1 MRCCGPER
9 QLRCYSLEVKKSAW
23 IGITA
28 GVLVAVLGGAALAV
42 GDYVYTS
49 GTTVPCAINQDDLA
63 NKPEEFYAPGSG
75 NGPFPGPGWE
85 KWVGTDLS
93 EWWMVGVPYEAVTI
107 PVAEGVD
114 LSAWWITPIDGNN
127 KTVIVTH
134 GIGTSR
140 RDFNT
145 LLPAGMLVKG
155 GFNVLLVD
163 SRDTGESTCTDGR
176 HSAGQ
181 EESDDFAEVAKWLIA
196 KKNIVPSSLGMFGVS
211 GGAIATSLLP
221 AKTDMVSAF
230 AMEGTIFDFNAAAT
244 REVEYQGFPGFLW
257 QLALAAAQLFHGVN
271 LTETAVTEAI
281 QAAEDRPMLILHGN
295 VDQRLDYQSSLD
307 FFDYANSIG
316 ANITLETFA
325 GADHTEGM
333 LTEPQR
339 YADALRNFFDSS
351 LN

>member
-1 MRCCGPER
+1 M
-9 QLRCYSLEVKKSAW
+9 KKWLA
-23 IGITA
+23 ITA
-28 GVLVAVLGGAALAV
+28 GVLVALLLGGGLAV
-42 GDYVYTS
+42 GNYVYTS
-49 GTTVPCAINQDDLA
+49 GTVVPCAINDDDLA
-63 NKPEEFYAPGSG
+63 NKPEEFFAPGSG

-93 EWWMVGVPYEAVTI
+93 EWWMVGAPYEAVTI
-107 PVAEGVD
+107 PVSENIN
-114 LSAWWITPIDGNN
+114 LSAWWITPENSNG

-145 LLPAGMLVKG
+145 LLPTGMLVKN

-163 SRDTGESTCTDGR
+163 TRDTGESTCTDGR

-181 EESDDFAEVAKWLIA
+181 EESSDFAKVAQWLVNEQGIDSA
-196 KKNIVPSSLGMFGVS
+196 SLGMFGVS

-221 AKTDMVSAF
+221 AKTDLVSAF

-257 QLALAAAQLFHGVN
+257 QLALASAQLFHGVN
-271 LTETAVTEAI
+271 LTETSAMQGIEA
-281 QAAEDRPMLILHGN
+281 AGDRPMLILHGDI
-295 VDQRLDYQSSLD
+295 DQRLDYQSSVD
-307 FFDYANSIG
+307 FYEYAKGVG
-316 ANITLETFA
+316 ADIRLETFA

-333 LTEPQR
+333 LTESDR
-339 YADALRNFFDSS
+339 YAQLLADFFNQALK
-351 LN
+351 

>member
-1 MRCCGPER
+1 M
-9 QLRCYSLEVKKSAW
+9 KKWLA
-23 IGITA
+23 ITA
-28 GVLVAVLGGAALAV
+28 GVLVALLLGGGLAV
-42 GDYVYTS
+42 GNYVYTS
-49 GTTVPCAINQDDLA
+49 GTVVPCAINDDDLA
-63 NKPEEFYAPGSG
+63 NKPEEFFAPGSG

-107 PVAEGVD
+107 PVSENIN
-114 LSAWWITPIDGNN
+114 LSAWWITPENSNG

-145 LLPAGMLVKG
+145 LLPTGMLVKN

-163 SRDTGESTCTDGR
+163 TRDTGESTCTDGR

-181 EESDDFAEVAKWLIA
+181 EESSDFAKVAQWLVDEQGIDSA
-196 KKNIVPSSLGMFGVS
+196 SLGMFGVS

-221 AKTDMVSAF
+221 AKTDLVSAF

-257 QLALAAAQLFHGVN
+257 QLALASAQLFHGVN
-271 LTETAVTEAI
+271 LTETSAMQGIESAG
-281 QAAEDRPMLILHGN
+281 DRPMLILHGDI
-295 VDQRLDYQSSLD
+295 DQRLDYQSSVD
-307 FFDYANSIG
+307 FYEYAKGVG
-316 ANITLETFA
+316 ADIRLETFA

-333 LTEPQR
+333 LTEGDR
-339 YADALRNFFDSS
+339 YAQLLADFFNQALK
-351 LN
+351 

>member
-1 MRCCGPER
+1 M
-9 QLRCYSLEVKKSAW
+9 KKSAW

-28 GVLVAVLGGAALAV
+28 GSLVLVLGGASLAV
-42 GDYVYTS
+42 GNYVYTS
-49 GTTVPCAINQDDLA
+49 GTEVPCAINADDLA
-63 NKPEEFYAPGSG
+63 NKPEQFFTPGSG
-75 NGPFPGPGWE
+75 NGPFEGPGWE

-93 EWWMVGVPYEAVTI
+93 EWWMLGVPYTAVTI
-107 PVAEGVD
+107 PVAEEID
-114 LSAWWITPIDGNN
+114 LSAWWITPENSNG

-145 LLPAGMLVKG
+145 LLPTGMLVKN

-163 SRDTGESTCTDGR
+163 TRDTGESTCTDGR

-181 EESDDFAEVAKWLIA
+181 EESSDFAKVAQWLVDEQGIDSA
-196 KKNIVPSSLGMFGVS
+196 SLGMFGVS

-221 AKTDMVSAF
+221 AKTDLVSAF

-257 QLALAAAQLFHGVN
+257 QLALASAQLFHGVN
-271 LTETAVTEAI
+271 LTETSAMQGIEA
-281 QAAEDRPMLILHGN
+281 AGDKPMLILHGDI
-295 VDQRLDYQSSLD
+295 DQRLDYQSSVD
-307 FFDYANSIG
+307 FYEYAKSVG
-316 ANITLETFA
+316 ADIRLETFA

-333 LTEPQR
+333 LTESDR
-339 YADALRNFFDSS
+339 YAQLLTDFFDQA
-351 LN
+351 LK

>member
-1 MRCCGPER
+1 
-9 QLRCYSLEVKKSAW
+9 VKKSGW

-28 GVLVAVLGGAALAV
+28 AALVLVLGGGALAV
-42 GDYVYTS
+42 GNYVYTS
-49 GTTVPCAINQDDLA
+49 GTTVPCAINDDDLE
-63 NKPEEFYAPGSG
+63 NKPEAFYAPGSG

-107 PVAEGVD
+107 PVADGVE
-114 LSAWWITPIDGNN
+114 LSAWWITPIEDNG

-140 RDFNT
+140 RDYNT
-145 LLPAGMLVKG
+145 LLPAGMLVKD

-181 EESDDFAEVAKWLIA
+181 EESSDFAAVAEWLVS
-196 KKNIVPSSLGMFGVS
+196 KQDIVPSSLGMFGVS
-211 GGAIATSLLP
+211 GGAIATSMLP
-221 AKTDMVSAF
+221 AKTDLVSAF

-257 QLALAAAQLFHGVN
+257 QLALVSAQLFHGVN
-271 LTETAVTEAI
+271 LTETSAMDGIEA
-281 QAAEDRPMLILHGN
+281 AGYRPMLILHGDS
-295 VDQRLDYQSSLD
+295 DQRLDYQSSVD
-307 FFDYANSIG
+307 FYEYGQSVG
-316 ANITLETFA
+316 ANISLETFV

-333 LTEPQR
+333 LTEPER
-339 YADALRNFFDSS
+339 YAALLSDFFESALD
-351 LN
+351 

>member
-1 MRCCGPER
+1 M
-9 QLRCYSLEVKKSAW
+9 KKSTW

-28 GVLVAVLGGAALAV
+28 GALVAILGGGALAV

-49 GTTVPCAINQDDLA
+49 GTAVPCAINDDDLA
-63 NKPEEFYAPGSG
+63 NKPEEFYTPGSG

-85 KWVGTDLS
+85 KWVGHDIS
-93 EWWMVGVPYEAVTI
+93 EWWMVGVPYDAVTI
-107 PVAEGVD
+107 PVEEEVD
-114 LSAWWITPIDGNN
+114 LSAWWITPIEGNG

-140 RDFNT
+140 RDYNT
-145 LLPAGMLVKG
+145 LLPVGMLVNN

-181 EESDDFAEVAKWLIA
+181 EESSDFAAVAEWLVM
-196 KKNIVPSSLGMFGVS
+196 KQGIVPSELGMFGVS
-211 GGAIATSLLP
+211 GGAIATSMLP
-221 AKTDMVSAF
+221 AKTDLVAAF

-257 QLALAAAQLFHGVN
+257 QLALIAAQLFHGVN
-271 LTETAVTEAI
+271 LTETSAMDGIEA
-281 QAAEDRPMLILHGN
+281 AGARPMLILHGDS
-295 VDQRLDYQSSLD
+295 DQRLDYQSSVD
-307 FFDYANSIG
+307 FYEYGKSVG
-316 ANITLETFA
+316 ANIQLETFV

-333 LTEPQR
+333 LTEPER
-339 YADALRNFFDSS
+339 YERLLVEFFESALD
-351 LN
+351 